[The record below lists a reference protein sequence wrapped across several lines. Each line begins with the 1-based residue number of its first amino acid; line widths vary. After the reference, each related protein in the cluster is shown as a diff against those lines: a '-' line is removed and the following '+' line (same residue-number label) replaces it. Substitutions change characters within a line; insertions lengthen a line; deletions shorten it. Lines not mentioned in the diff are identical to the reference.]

1 MSSSWH
7 SLSAVST
14 GVLAGVQAWTPSLTR
29 VAKSAQWI
37 SRLWLSRPWGST
49 LAGVGLSMVLL
60 SGCTPEQ
67 DARILTEEPPPDP
80 CLDPAVNL
88 SGGITNGD
96 DLVVVFNCL
105 NKDGKL
111 EAYAPVVEAMAEAK
125 ISDGQTTVLDMWV
138 TILQAQLAELDP
150 SSLLTLDVAD
160 LVALL
165 DQTLETLNAAW
176 VDTGVLLVGDVLAS
190 GTVEPAVQVLSP
202 IAGKLLT
209 TPGGSASYLRD
220 LSNLLCPS
228 TSSDGRCSG
237 DAQQLYAGLMAL
249 SQSYNPNDTSEY
261 PLPDGATT
269 ARILASLFA
278 PAGDDAD
285 ANLRLNTGLAKGVA
299 RLGNT
304 DFLQVTLG
312 SSVPLLYGDNPT
324 TDAPRDGYE
333 SGNVN
338 RSALYAILNELRDP
352 DYLEAL
358 SAMLNELTPLTASY
372 YDFSL
377 TAVGNAK
384 AVPAVT
390 CKTTNKDSWSSVSAF
405 VEDNPAQFGLAQI
418 LRVLKG
424 VNVSY
429 RDNALCQATLEGA
442 LPIFVETYG
451 LQLSGTTNIASLL
464 LEIFSQMPIDDVIFA
479 TDASNLPQQLLDA
492 SLNSFCGTYIYE
504 DDLEALQ
511 KSVHMPEVI
520 EPTLQLLK
528 LVTLAGKR
536 AANESQGAGEGGM
549 ETVKDLIIGL
559 YDSQMLCDAQPW
571 LAAAITPGTPLAD
584 ATGGLSSLLPGG
596 KWHDPMLLPL
606 LHVLISL
613 EGDRADKLLTPLAD
627 GLAEGLTE
635 TQPPLA
641 HMLTG
646 LGKFGRQARLDAAD
660 GQTPALYQ
668 LNSLLQETAALDPNR
683 EGLTTLVKA
692 LEQQALIDGVLETLA
707 TPEVAEALAAIDPEG
722 NAPIGK
728 LSYFVNSGQL
738 QGVLELVRSLLVTL
752 NSAIDQQSSGEAAR
766 TAAP

>member
-1 MSSSWH
+1 MSNRWL
-7 SLSAVST
+7 SLLGVRS
-14 GVLAGVQAWTPSLTR
+14 GVLAAGTTPVGR
-29 VAKSAQWI
+29 ARKSW
-37 SRLWLSRPWGST
+37 ST
-49 LAGVGLSMVLL
+49 SLL
-60 SGCTPEQ
+60 SVAMWSCVAISGCSPEQ
-67 DARILTEEPPPDP
+67 DARIPLEAPPPDP
-80 CLDPAVNL
+80 CMDPAVNL
-88 SGGITNGD
+88 SGGITTGD
-96 DLVVVFNCL
+96 DLAAVFACL

-111 EAYAPVVEAMAEAK
+111 EAYAPVVEAMRTAT
-125 ISDGQTTVLDMWV
+125 ISDGKTSVLDMWV
-138 TILQAQLAELDP
+138 NILQDQLADLDP
-150 SSLLTLDVAD
+150 TSLLTLDVAD

-165 DQTLETLNAAW
+165 DQTLETLNASW
-176 VDTGVLLVGDVLAS
+176 VDTGVLLVGDLLAS
-190 GTVEPAVQVLSP
+190 GTAEPTVEVFSP
-202 IAGKLLT
+202 ITRELLQV
-209 TPGGSASYLRD
+209 PGGSAAYLRE
-220 LSNLLCPS
+220 LSNLLCPANS
-228 TSSDGRCSG
+228 TDGRCTG
-237 DAQQLYAGLMAL
+237 DTQQVYAGLMAL
-249 SQSYNPNDTSEY
+249 SQSYNPSDTSEY

-278 PAGDDAD
+278 PAGDDEA

-299 RLGNT
+299 RLGNS

-312 SSVPLLYGDNPT
+312 DSVPKLYGDNPT

-352 DYLEAL
+352 DFLEAL
-358 SAMLNELTPLTASY
+358 GAMLDELTPLTGSY

-377 TAVGNAK
+377 TATGNAK
-384 AVPAVT
+384 PVPVVT
-390 CKTTNKDSWSSVSAF
+390 CKTTTKTSWNSVSAF

-429 RDNALCQATLEGA
+429 RDNALCEATLESV

-536 AANESQGAGEGGM
+536 AANETQGAGEGGM

-559 YDSQMLCDAQPW
+559 YDTQMLCDAQPW

-596 KWHDPMLLPL
+596 TWHDPVLYPL
-606 LHVLISL
+606 LRVLVSL
-613 EGDRADKLLTPLAD
+613 EGDRADDLLTPLAN
-627 GLAEGLTE
+627 GLAADLTKTE
-635 TQPPLA
+635 PPLA
-641 HMLTG
+641 RMLTG

-668 LNSLLQETAALDPNR
+668 LNALLQETATLDPNR
-683 EGLTTLVKA
+683 EGLTALVKA

-707 TPEVAEALAAIDPEG
+707 TPEVAEALAATDPDG

-752 NSAIDQQSSGEAAR
+752 SSAIDQQSSGEAAR
-766 TAAP
+766 TTAP